1 MAPASPTIRV
11 MALCVFREGDRL
23 LVSEG
28 FDTVELRRY
37 ARPLGG
43 GVDHSETTQAAIQRE
58 IREEL
63 GQEVCDLRLLGVL
76 ENIFTYEG
84 KPGHE
89 IVFVYDGHFV
99 DRSLYEKAEIPM
111 FEPGW
116 TTPAIWRSITS
127 FDSERELVPAGL
139 RELLAQPDDD
149 FRRAADAVLR
159 KNAELYRRLA

>member
-11 MALCVFREGDRL
+11 MAVCVFRDGDRL

-28 FDTVELRRY
+28 FDSIKQRRY

-43 GVDHSETTQAAIQRE
+43 GVEHGETTQAAIARE

-63 GQEVCDLRLLGVL
+63 GQEVRDLRLLGVL
-76 ENIFTYEG
+76 ENIFIYEG

-89 IVFVYDGHFV
+89 IVFVYDGQFV
-99 DRSLYEKAEIPM
+99 NCALYDQAEILM
-111 FEPGW
+111 IEPGSN
-116 TTPAIWRSITS
+116 TRAIWRSIDR
-127 FDSERELVPAGL
+127 FGPECELVPAGL
-139 RELLAQPDDD
+139 RELLDQPDDD

-159 KNAELYRRLA
+159 KNAELYRRLT

>member
-11 MALCVFREGDRL
+11 MALCVFRDRDRL
-23 LVSEG
+23 LVNEG
-28 FDTVELRRY
+28 FDSIKQRRY

-43 GVDHSETTQAAIQRE
+43 GVDHSETTLAAIQRE

-63 GQEVCDLRLLGVL
+63 GQEIQDLRLLGVL

-89 IVFVYDGHFV
+89 IVFIYDGQFA

-116 TTPAIWRSITS
+116 TTPAIWRSIDS
-127 FDSERELVPAGL
+127 FGPECELVPKGL
-139 RELLAQPDDD
+139 RELL
-149 FRRAADAVLR
+149 VS
-159 KNAELYRRLA
+159 